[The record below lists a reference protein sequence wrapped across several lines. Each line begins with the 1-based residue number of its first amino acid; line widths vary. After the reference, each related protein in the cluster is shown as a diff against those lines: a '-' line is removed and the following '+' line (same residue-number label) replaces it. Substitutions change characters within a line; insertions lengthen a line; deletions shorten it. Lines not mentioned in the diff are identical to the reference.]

1 MRASDIIKAS
11 GFTLL
16 ELLLTLA
23 IAGILAA
30 IAWPGYAAIL
40 RRAQR
45 DEARLA
51 LLGVQ
56 YAEELRYQRFLS
68 YSDALDTPT
77 AEGGLG
83 LAPRSAS
90 GSYTLAVE
98 LSGSGQGYRAIARPA
113 SSGPQAQDQL
123 CARLMIDETGHRSAV
138 DADGRDTS
146 LQCWR

>member
-1 MRASDIIKAS
+1 MNYRDRIVPR

-16 ELLLTLA
+16 ELLVTLA

-30 IAWPGYAAIL
+30 IAWPSYAAIL

-45 DEARLA
+45 DEGRLA

-56 YAEELRYQRFLS
+56 YAEELHYQKFLS
-68 YSDALDTPT
+68 YSDALDIPT
-77 AEGGLG
+77 ADGGLG

-90 GSYTLAVE
+90 GHYTLAVE
-98 LSGSGQGYRAIARPA
+98 LLGSGQRYRAMARPTSA
-113 SSGPQAQDQL
+113 GPQSADRQ
-123 CARLMIDETGHRSAV
+123 CAVLMIDETGHRSAA
-138 DADGRDTS
+138 DAAGADTS